1 MAPCVR
7 TAVGP
12 VGKAA
17 AQGERTLA
25 QRIVRTRRRR
35 QARVGVAARP
45 RLDAG
50 IEIKRALLLTELD
63 QRHARYVDRDVEQ
76 KIAGAEP
83 SVEHIAVVVAAE
95 RGNDEVDAV
104 LGGDIAAV
112 RLGGDDRDLV
122 GADIEMAKQQRQD
135 ALADAAKADDQ
146 ETAGKGSVL
155 FIEHDGLR
163 GDQGAA
169 NP

>member
-1 MAPCVR
+1 M
-7 TAVGP
+7 
-12 VGKAA
+12 
-17 AQGERTLA
+17 LA
-25 QRIVRTRRRR
+25 
-35 QARVGVAARP
+35 
-45 RLDAG
+45 
-50 IEIKRALLLTELD
+50 ELD

-83 SVEHIAVVVAAE
+83 SVEYIAVIVAGQ
-95 RGNDEVDAV
+95 RTCDEVDAV

-112 RLGGDDRDLV
+112 RLGGDDRDLRRIDV
-122 GADIEMAKQQRQD
+122 EMAQQQRQD

-155 FIEHDGLR
+155 FIEHDGLY